1 MKPSRLFCA
10 LAGAASL
17 GLPLSLP
24 AMAASPGKM
33 TLQDI
38 MQFESLKK
46 PVLADNGKLL
56 AVEVAPDRGDSRT
69 LIKGTNGKP
78 ELSIAGA
85 SDPVVSADGRYVA
98 MKLEPSLLAKETS
111 DAKAKKKLKA
121 GMVLVEV
128 ASGKEQRFERVKDFA
143 FDDSGK
149 VLAIWFEPEDEK
161 KDKEKDDDKVGDTA
175 KGEANSKAPEQT
187 VKADEAKKPK
197 IDKADKGSA
206 LTLLALASGKQAEFN
221 DVTAYAF
228 DKQGNTAAVLI
239 NDIANT
245 THRLMAVSL
254 SSLDTSARFESASE
268 QLGALALSPDGS
280 QIAFSAGSA
289 DTRIDERAYRLGLI
303 DATGKVTFAAH
314 PQSWQLNRYSSMS
327 FSKDGERIFFGTVPE
342 VSKVL
347 SLKAFKTEADLL
359 DEAVIRDSRGLK
371 LWHGDDPRIKPHEI
385 KTFDKLK
392 KHTLTAVWHLG
403 QNKVVQLATPEV
415 PEVDTLE
422 FGRFVM
428 AKSSEP
434 YLKEITWAGFFSDF
448 YLVDT
453 LDGER
458 HLIAK
463 RQPSNSEP
471 VVSPNGRFAAFFREG
486 QVQLW
491 DAQSGKHRSLTASLN
506 VPFADEDHDY
516 PSEAPGYGFGP
527 WLADESALLVYDKFD
542 IWQLATQEGTAALKL
557 TDGRKDG
564 ISYRVEGLYQAKD
577 ELPATLKAG
586 QTLLLQGYNERTKAD
601 GFYRAQVGKSGVKT
615 QLAKDEKLHV
625 LARAKDANTV
635 IFSRERFDKYPDLYS
650 ADVNDIGDFERLTR
664 LDGQRDKFA
673 WSKAELVH
681 WTNTDGKPLDGVLIK
696 PAGYQSGKRYPVLVY
711 FYRFM
716 SDRLHAFPDMR
727 INHRPNFAWYA
738 DQGYAVFLPDI
749 RFEIGYPGNSSVQ
762 ALTSGVQKLIEMGIA
777 DPKAVGIQGH
787 SWGGYQTAFAVT
799 QTNIFA
805 AAITGAPVGNMT
817 SAYSGIRHGTGLARQ
832 FQYETGQSR
841 IGESLMQAPLKYV
854 ENSPVFYADRIKT
867 PMMIMFGDKDD
878 AVPWEQGVELYLAM
892 RRAGKDVVLLQYEG
906 EPHHLKQYGNKLD
919 YSVRMK
925 EYFDHYLKGV
935 PAPEWLK
942 QGEPYREYDKAD

>member
-1 MKPSRLFCA
+1 M
-10 LAGAASL
+10 
-17 GLPLSLP
+17 
-24 AMAASPGKM
+24 
-33 TLQDI
+33 
-38 MQFESLKK
+38 
-46 PVLADNGKLL
+46 
-56 AVEVAPDRGDSRT
+56 
-69 LIKGTNGKP
+69 
-78 ELSIAGA
+78 
-85 SDPVVSADGRYVA
+85 
-98 MKLEPSLLAKETS
+98 
-111 DAKAKKKLKA
+111 
-121 GMVLVEV
+121 
-128 ASGKEQRFERVKDFA
+128 
-143 FDDSGK
+143 
-149 VLAIWFEPEDEK
+149 
-161 KDKEKDDDKVGDTA
+161 
-175 KGEANSKAPEQT
+175 
-187 VKADEAKKPK
+187 
-197 IDKADKGSA
+197 
-206 LTLLALASGKQAEFN
+206 
-221 DVTAYAF
+221 
-228 DKQGNTAAVLI
+228 
-239 NDIANT
+239 
-245 THRLMAVSL
+245 
-254 SSLDTSARFESASE
+254 
-268 QLGALALSPDGS
+268 
-280 QIAFSAGSA
+280 
-289 DTRIDERAYRLGLI
+289 
-303 DATGKVTFAAH
+303 
-314 PQSWQLNRYSSMS
+314 
-327 FSKDGERIFFGTVPE
+327 PE